1 VGNEVYLKN
10 IANISAGSSAPKED
24 YLDTEGVPFIRAG
37 NLEELINGVDIN
49 TLAKINEKHRD
60 KLKLKKVS
68 ENSILFAKSGMS
80 SMKNRVYKVEKESYF
95 VNHLACV
102 TVKDKNVDV
111 DYLKYFFEWFKPSS
125 LVRDE
130 SYPSI
135 RLSDISNIK
144 INLPS
149 IKIQE
154 KVAATLNE
162 TNKVLKLRQ
171 QQIEALSALKQ
182 SIFLDMFG
190 DPILNTKNWEI
201 VKLSDIGKWQ
211 SGGTPSRKKKEYYE
225 GEIPWLSS
233 GELNNIYTSNSNEY
247 ITKNAIEE
255 SSAKLIAKNSL
266 LLGMYDT
273 AGLKSS
279 INLVE
284 CSCNQAIA
292 FAKIDE
298 KYAVTEFVYYTIQ
311 IMREYLLN
319 QQRGVRQ
326 KNFNLTMIKN
336 IEIISPPVELQQK
349 FLDKVIIVFD
359 KEKELERSLVL
370 IKGLFN
376 STLHKAFNGELF
388 KEEIKV

>member
-1 VGNEVYLKN
+1 MNTYLIKDLFDIRKGRKENESDKKGIRY
-10 IANISAGSSAPKED
+10 IQIED
-24 YLDTEGVPFIRAG
+24 LRNSDSI
-37 NLEELINGVDIN
+37 
-49 TLAKINEKHRD
+49 KHC
-60 KLKLKKVS
+60 
-68 ENSILFAKSGMS
+68 EQN
-80 SMKNRVYKVEKESYF
+80 
-95 VNHLACV
+95 
-102 TVKDKNVDV
+102 DKNVLVDKDDV
-111 DYLKYFFEWFKPSS
+111 IIAWDGANAGIVGFGIEGALGSTLGRLRMKETINKKDVNPHYLGYLLKSKEQYIKNNTTGATIPHVSRSVLE
-125 LVRDE
+125 
-130 SYPSI
+130 
-135 RLSDISNIK
+135 NIEL
-144 INLPS
+144 ILPDLD
-149 IKIQE
+149 KQ
-154 KVAATLNE
+154 
-162 TNKVLKLRQ
+162 NKVVYILDSLLNTTQKRQ

-182 SIFLDMFG
+182 SVFLDMFG

-233 GELNNIYTSNSNEY
+233 GELNNIYISNSNEY

-292 FAKIDE
+292 FAEIDE

-336 IEIISPPVELQQK
+336 IEIISPPVELQQE
-349 FLDKVIIVFD
+349 FLDKVNIVFD

-370 IKGLFN
+370 IKRLFN
-376 STLHKAFNGELF
+376 STLYKAFNGELF
-388 KEEIKV
+388 KEEIKA